1 MAAYR
6 LSSSSILGCGMEIHF
21 TVAERLARYIPL
33 VSGLKCDTTFEHLMS
48 FLRLN
53 SVSIVA
59 ALFNI

>member
-1 MAAYR
+1 
-6 LSSSSILGCGMEIHF
+6 MEIHF